1 MVYQVYLENVL
12 EMLVDSFCF
21 KNQDILKIAL
31 QISSQI
37 DRLVQISSQIDRLVQ
52 ISSQID
58 TG

>member
-37 DRLVQISSQIDRLVQ
+37 DRLVQISSQID
-52 ISSQID
+52 